1 MEARSGAL
9 MNEDD
14 PQPSPEVL
22 AEGRFLR
29 LVRQGGWEY
38 CERPGVSGIVGLI
51 PLTDARELV
60 LVEQYRVPL
69 GKRVVE
75 LPAGLAGDVA
85 GQESEALELAAA
97 RELEEE
103 TGYRARTLRFL
114 MRGPNS
120 AGSSSHLMDFYLAT
134 GLEKV
139 GPGGG
144 DEHEDI
150 HVHVVPVA
158 GLWAW
163 LRAQE
168 AQGKLVDPKI
178 FAGLWF
184 IDHLDE

>member
-1 MEARSGAL
+1 MSL
-9 MNEDD
+9 PD
-14 PQPSPEVL
+14 PKAPREVL
-22 AEGRFLR
+22 AQGQYLR
-29 LVRQGGWEY
+29 LMRQGGWEY

-51 PLTDARELV
+51 PLTDAGELV

-69 GKRVVE
+69 GCRVVE
-75 LPAGLAGDVA
+75 LPAGLAGDIR
-85 GQESEALELAAA
+85 GQEHEALELAAA

-103 TGYRARTLRFL
+103 TGYRAGTLRFL
-114 MRGPNS
+114 VRGPNS

-134 GLEKV
+134 DLVKV

-150 HVHVVPVA
+150 QVHVVPVK
-158 GLWAW
+158 GLWGW

-168 AQGKLVDPKI
+168 ALGKLIDPKI

-184 IDHLDE
+184 VEHQED